1 MNAWNKMIYF
11 STVNRNSISGDTVT
25 LIVHT
30 VRSLPG
36 HIYDILSDNRII
48 NNNIIGFTETQ
59 IKSSDSTYE
68 LIETLNLF
76 NINFNKNENKL
87 LSLPYGRRN
96 DVAVLN
102 KFDANGVSTFSFKE
116 YAFAEIYLL

>member
-76 NINFNKNENKL
+76 NINFNKNKNKL

>member
-1 MNAWNKMIYF
+1 MIYF
-11 STVNRNSISGDTVT
+11 STVNRNSISGDRVT

-36 HIYDILSDNRII
+36 HINDILSDNRII

-68 LIETLNLF
+68 IIETLNLF

-102 KFDANGVSTFSFKE
+102 KFYANKVSILSFKE

>member
-1 MNAWNKMIYF
+1 MNGWNKMIYF
-11 STVNRNSISGDTVT
+11 STVNRNSISGDRVT

-36 HIYDILSDNRII
+36 HINDILSDNRII
-48 NNNIIGFTETQ
+48 NNNIIGSTETQ

-68 LIETLNLF
+68 IIETLNLF

-96 DVAVLN
+96 DFAVLN
-102 KFDANGVSTFSFKE
+102 KFYANEVSILSFKE

>member
-1 MNAWNKMIYF
+1 MNGWNKMIYF
-11 STVNRNSISGDTVT
+11 STVNRNSISGDRVT

-36 HIYDILSDNRII
+36 HINDILSDNRII
-48 NNNIIGFTETQ
+48 NNNIIRFTETQ

-68 LIETLNLF
+68 IIETLNLF

-102 KFDANGVSTFSFKE
+102 KFYANGVSILSFKE
-116 YAFAEIYLL
+116 YAFAEIYSL

>member
-36 HIYDILSDNRII
+36 HIEDILRDNRII
-48 NNNIIGFTETQ
+48 NNNIIEFTESQ
-59 IKSSDSTYE
+59 IKSSDSSYKI
-68 LIETLNLF
+68 IETLNLF
-76 NINFNKNENKL
+76 NINFNNNENKL

-102 KFDANGVSTFSFKE
+102 KFYANGVSILSFKE
-116 YAFAEIYLL
+116 YAFAEIYSL

>member
-1 MNAWNKMIYF
+1 MIYF

-36 HIYDILSDNRII
+36 HIEDILRDNRII
-48 NNNIIGFTETQ
+48 NNNIIEFTESQ
-59 IKSSDSTYE
+59 IKSSDSSYKI
-68 LIETLNLF
+68 IETLNLF
-76 NINFNKNENKL
+76 NINFNNNENKL

-102 KFDANGVSTFSFKE
+102 KFYANGVSILSFKE
-116 YAFAEIYLL
+116 YAFAEIYSL

>member
-1 MNAWNKMIYF
+1 MIYF
-11 STVNRNSISGDTVT
+11 STVNINSISGDTVT

-36 HIYDILSDNRII
+36 HIDDILSDNRII

-59 IKSSDSTYE
+59 IRSSDSTYE
-68 LIETLNLF
+68 IIETLNLF
-76 NINFNKNENKL
+76 NINFNNNENKL
-87 LSLPYGRRN
+87 LSLHYGRRS

-102 KFDANGVSTFSFKE
+102 KFYALGVS
-116 YAFAEIYLL
+116 I